1 MRDECDG
8 GCPHGEVSKKRRLM
22 AYRITEECIG
32 CGVCLPECPNEAIRE
47 RDGEFWIRFGRCTEC
62 VDDPEG
68 PHCRRLC
75 PIEGAVVIDEYS
87 PESRERLLFKVKH
100 NRLKQAFL
108 DFDMVQ
114 TKENAH

>member
-1 MRDECDG
+1 
-8 GCPHGEVSKKRRLM
+8 M

-47 RDGEFWIRFGRCTEC
+47 RDGECWIRFGRCTEC

-75 PIEGAVVIDEYS
+75 PIEGAVVIDEHS

-108 DFDMVQ
+108 DFDTAQ
-114 TKENAH
+114 TKENAR